1 MTHND
6 KDVYVTRLRPLFPL
20 GKTFATPGALAALEQ
35 ADKSAAEYFA
45 RHHGGDWGDLS
56 DEDKDANEYA
66 LISGERILSAYRLS
80 DEVKIWII
88 TEADRSAS
96 TILLPDEY

>member
-1 MTHND
+1 MTNQDTHV
-6 KDVYVTRLRPLFPL
+6 KRLRPLFSL
-20 GKTFATPGALAALEQ
+20 GETNATPGAIAALEQ
-35 ADKSAAEYFA
+35 AGKSHSEYFA
-45 RHHGGDWGDLS
+45 RHHGGDWGDLT

-66 LISGERILSAYRLS
+66 LISGLRILSAYRLS

-96 TILLPDEY
+96 TILLPEEY